1 MNRLLE
7 TSRSR
12 PSGIDLFRCP
22 DCRGFLVDLAC
33 STCGVAFQAPDG
45 IPDLLGSGPWATPYR
60 EVGAYYDDLYACR
73 TDVWA
78 EQGHTDHFTRYVAEL
93 VEALGPGRYLDVGCG
108 EGFFLARA
116 RNMDGFGIDL
126 SRRALL
132 RARVRSSATVAIATA
147 ERLPFPDRAFDVV
160 TSVGAMEHFL
170 DDVMA
175 MAEIRRV
182 LRPGG
187 RYIVALLTE
196 TTLGSRL
203 KIKVREFLWPRPRPV
218 ALSRWLLRKVLGGTE
233 MRPLPEFPCQ
243 PVQNRYRPAQARTLF
258 LRSGFRI
265 ARTITKARCP
275 EAPLPGHYMRIYCL
289 ESV

>member
-1 MNRLLE
+1 MSRLLG
-7 TSRSR
+7 TSRCRS
-12 PSGIDLFRCP
+12 SGIDLFRCP
-22 DCRGFLVDLAC
+22 HCRGFLVDLAC
-33 STCGVAFQAPDG
+33 MTCGVAYEAPDG
-45 IPDLLGSGPWATPYR
+45 IPDLLGSGPGVTRYR

-73 TDVWA
+73 TDVWR
-78 EQGHTDHFTRYVAEL
+78 EQGHTDHFTRYIAEL

-108 EGFFLARA
+108 EGFFLAQA
-116 RNMDGFGIDL
+116 GNMEGFGIDL
-126 SRRALL
+126 SRQALL
-132 RARVRSSATVAIATA
+132 RARSRATTAIAAA

-170 DDVMA
+170 DDVRA
-175 MAEIRRV
+175 TAEIRRV

-187 RYIVALLTE
+187 HYIVALLTE

-203 KIKVREFLWPRPRPV
+203 EIKVREFLWFRPRPV
-218 ALSRWLLRKVLGGTE
+218 ALSRWLLRKVLGGAE
-233 MRPLPEFPCQ
+233 MAPLPALPRQ

-258 LRSGFRI
+258 LHSGFRVT
-265 ARTITKARCP
+265 RVITKARYP